1 MNSQDNRSTSTD
13 EGIIGS
19 QFAVGG
25 DDHTRIRTAPYPPR
39 YLLADVTKA
48 SGSSPKG
55 RVFREQTFHDT
66 LCTGGRKKV
75 ASSTNKVV
83 RDAHSTSL
91 LSQIWLAL
99 SSIFCVTSTAYYM
112 PDDDYILY
120 TGSME
125 DEDLTDI
132 DASRIL
138 QHSKSFIENSLKVFD
153 WSNDF
158 PCTPTVFS
166 LVFSKEGDYA
176 NDKILLGRDLFS
188 EGQRIM
194 KLFTGLTREKGLTM
208 NWVLRATTKDV
219 NVHTCDVPE
228 SPWLAIK
235 SDCIIRR
242 DKEMI
247 LELMMDDT
255 RSSEYDDSMEG
266 YEVTKKHFS
275 LSFIES
281 VMLED
286 KSYGHD

>member
-1 MNSQDNRSTSTD
+1 MHSQDNCTTSID

-19 QFAVGG
+19 LELDGN
-25 DDHTRIRTAPYPPR
+25 DHSRIRTAPYPPR
-39 YLLADVTKA
+39 HLLADVAK
-48 SGSSPKG
+48 SSRSTPKG
-55 RVFREQTFHDT
+55 RDFREETLDDTF
-66 LCTGGRKKV
+66 CTGGRKKA
-75 ASSTNKVV
+75 ASSSRKVV
-83 RDAHSTSL
+83 RDANPSSI
-91 LSQIWLAL
+91 LSEIWLIL

-125 DEDLTDI
+125 DEEFTDI
-132 DASRIL
+132 NAGRIL

-158 PCTPTVFS
+158 PCTPTMYS

-176 NDKILLGRDLFS
+176 NDKMLLGRDLLN

-194 KLFTGLTREKGLTM
+194 KLFTGLTREKGLTL
-208 NWVLRATTKDV
+208 NWVSRATTKDV
-219 NVHTCDVPE
+219 NVHTCDVPD

-247 LELMMDDT
+247 LKLMMDDT

-266 YEVTKKHFS
+266 YEVTMKHFP
-275 LSFIES
+275 SFFMES
-281 VMLED
+281 MMF
-286 KSYGHD
+286 SNQPQHD